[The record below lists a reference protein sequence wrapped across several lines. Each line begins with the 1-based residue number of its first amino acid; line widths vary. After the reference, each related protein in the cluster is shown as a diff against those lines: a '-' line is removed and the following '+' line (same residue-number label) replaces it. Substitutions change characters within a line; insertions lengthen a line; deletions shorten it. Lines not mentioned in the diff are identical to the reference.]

1 MEIIEFQNKK
11 YGTLKELYYDFA
23 KTKKPKT
30 NYSNFVKRYRKG
42 IPIEDALMLS
52 SRYINTD
59 AVDTK
64 EDKSV
69 KTDTSIKEIFTIKKV
84 FLSVSVVEDRIFVK
98 LKVKPSDIEIANY
111 LFEVSLTDAE
121 AIIVGIKER
130 VDSFEDLSKG
140 FQYIL
145 ETQESDENLKAI
157 LSAIKENY

>member
-11 YGTLKELYYDFA
+11 YGTLKELYYDYS
-23 KTKKPKT
+23 KTQKPGTTYK
-30 NYSNFVKRYRKG
+30 NFVKRYRKG
-42 IPIEDALMLS
+42 IPIEDAISLS
-52 SRYINTD
+52 FRYTKTD
-59 AVDTK
+59 TVDTK
-64 EDKSV
+64 EDKAV
-69 KTDTSIKEIFTIKKV
+69 NTDTSIKEIFTIKKV
-84 FLSVSVVEDRIFVK
+84 FLSVSVVEGKIVIK

-157 LSAIKENY
+157 LRAIKENY